1 MQKIAWVGTI
11 SGLVTSMR
19 GAMFKI
25 LTFNQIAAKGLD
37 LLPKNHYEVAADL
50 TDPHGIILRS
60 HKLSAELATARLC
73 AVARAGVGYNNIPVE
88 AYTKKGIVVFNT
100 PSANTNSVKELVLA
114 SLLNASRGI
123 VSGNTF
129 VHSLVDIKDA
139 ASLHKI
145 VEQEKKRF
153 KGQEIAGKTLGIAG
167 LGSIGGQVARAAL
180 DLNMKV
186 LGHDPALS
194 IEAAWRISSTVE
206 RIDRFENM
214 LSRSDYISLHVP
226 LMASTKHLINAD
238 SLKAC
243 KQGATLL
250 NFSRDAIVDAKA
262 VGAALDTGRL
272 ASYFADFPEPEL
284 LGRDN
289 AFLTPHLGASTVE
302 AEENCAIM
310 AVQQLRD
317 FLENGNIR
325 NSVNFPA
332 ASLERIDTARFA
344 VTNKNIPAMLG
355 QILSVLAKH
364 SINVLDMLNKS
375 RDDIAYNLIDVE
387 CQITE
392 GQVQEI
398 FDIEGVVGVRCF

>member
-1 MQKIAWVGTI
+1 
-11 SGLVTSMR
+11 
-19 GAMFKI
+19 MFKI
-25 LTFNQIAAKGLD
+25 LTFNKIAAKGLC

-60 HKLSAELATARLC
+60 HKLSVDLATARLC
-73 AVARAGVGYNNIPVE
+73 AVARAGVGYNNIPVQ
-88 AYTKKGIVVFNT
+88 AYTKQGIVVFNT
-100 PSANTNSVKELVLA
+100 PSANANSVKELVLA

-123 VSGNTF
+123 ASGNAF
-129 VHSLVDIKDA
+129 VHSLVDIKGA
-139 ASLHKI
+139 TSLHSI

-153 KGQEIAGKTLGIAG
+153 KGREIAGKTLGIAG
-167 LGSIGGQVARAAL
+167 LGSIGGQVAMAAL
-180 DLNMKV
+180 NLNMKV

-194 IEAAWRISSTVE
+194 VEAAWRIPSTVE
-206 RIDRFENM
+206 RIGRLENM

-238 SLKAC
+238 SLQAC

-250 NFSRDAIVDAKA
+250 NFSRDAIVDVKA
-262 VGAALDTGRL
+262 VCAALDTGRL
-272 ASYFADFPEPEL
+272 ASYFSDFPEPEL

-302 AEENCAIM
+302 AEENCAVM

-317 FLENGNIR
+317 FLENGNIC
-325 NSVNFPA
+325 NSVNFPT
-332 ASLERIDTARFA
+332 ASLERTDTARFS
-344 VTNKNIPAMLG
+344 VINENVPAMLG

-364 SINVLDMLNKS
+364 GINVLDMLNKS

-387 CQITE
+387 RQLTA
-392 GQVQEI
+392 GQVQEVL
-398 FDIEGVVGVRCF
+398 DVEGVIGVRCF